1 MPATYEP
8 IATTTLGAAAAS
20 INFTSIAAS
29 YTDLRVVLTGTGTA
43 ALSERFRF
51 NSDTA
56 TNYSY
61 TILYGNGSAAGSGRG
76 SNVSFIRGTFMN
88 SWDTTIPVMVTLD
101 LFSYTGSTNKT
112 CLLTVSQDLNG
123 SGSVERSVGLWRS
136 TSAVNNIEIYASTS
150 TFAAGTT
157 ATLYG
162 ILKA

>member
-1 MPATYEP
+1 MATTYEP
-8 IATTTLGAAAAS
+8 IATNTLSSAAS
-20 INFTSIAAS
+20 SIAFSSIPAT
-29 YTDLRVVLTGTGTA
+29 YTDLRLVLVGTATA

-61 TILYGNGSAAGSGRG
+61 TIMYGDGSAAGSGRG
-76 SNVSFIRGTFMN
+76 SNVTFIRGTFMN
-88 SWDTTIPVMVTLD
+88 SWSTTIPVMVTLD
-101 LFSYTGSTNKT
+101 IFSYAGSTRKT
-112 CLLTVSQDLNG
+112 CLLSVSQDLNG
-123 SGSVERSVGLWRS
+123 SGAAERSAAIWRS
-136 TSAVNNIEIYASTS
+136 TSAINNIEIFASTS